1 MKNRRNKDNIMQL
14 FSITGEVKKAYP
26 VNPVSIYL
34 LKLIKI
40 LQVNKNKQ
48 DHPRTNTPYTSL
60 INVYED

>member
-14 FSITGEVKKAYP
+14 FSITREVKKAYP

-48 DHPRTNTPYTSL
+48 DHPRTKVETSTL
-60 INVYED
+60 PKHLK